1 VQSPLSPCFAYDCN
15 PEKRGGKI
23 DFVFISCLPFS
34 EHQHLDVDFAFIT
47 LIPDDVG
54 ALKGERLKERG
65 RQNVI
70 LNGGNS

>member
-1 VQSPLSPCFAYDCN
+1 LED
-15 PEKRGGKI
+15 
-23 DFVFISCLPFS
+23 
-34 EHQHLDVDFAFIT
+34 LDVDFAFIT
-47 LIPDDVG
+47 LTPDDVG

>member
-1 VQSPLSPCFAYDCN
+1 VSPVTPK
-15 PEKRGGKI
+15 KRRGKI
-23 DFVFISCLPFS
+23 VLIVGVCLSFS